1 MGILLGLLTAVA
13 WGSSDFLARFAA
25 RRIGALRTSL
35 YMQLSGFVLLTMFLP
50 WIGGWGHLMDGSGWR
65 PWAWGALAGV
75 LNGAA
80 TLSLYRSFEI
90 GKMAVVAPI
99 SAAYPALT
107 VILSSLS
114 GERLTI
120 ARIAGIACI
129 LLGVIVV
136 AHGETPSDDNGD
148 SSRAMR
154 SDGPAQHDKIGA
166 ASRSVGAGIGWAF
179 ASGIGFGVLF
189 WLLGTR
195 IVPAVGFAST
205 VWLLRLTS
213 SVLTACVLLL
223 LRQPIT
229 FSRDSD
235 GRSPV
240 SSWLFGMGILDTG
253 AFVLNNRGLQLEQVS
268 VVSVLASLYGAVT
281 VILAAIF
288 LREHLSR
295 WQWLGIVAI
304 FAGIALISR

>member
-1 MGILLGLLTAVA
+1 MGILLGLLTALA
-13 WGSSDFLARFAA
+13 WGSSDFIARFAA
-25 RRIGALRTSL
+25 RRVGSLRTSL
-35 YMQLSGFVLLTMFLP
+35 YMQLSGFVLLTIFLP

-75 LNGAA
+75 INGVA
-80 TLSLYRSFEI
+80 TVSLYRSFEI

-107 VILSSLS
+107 VILSSFS
-114 GERLTI
+114 GERLTV
-120 ARIAGIACI
+120 ARAAGIACI

-136 AHGETPSDDNGD
+136 AHGETPRNDGG
-148 SSRAMR
+148 
-154 SDGPAQHDKIGA
+154 GPAAPAKSEEA
-166 ASRSVGAGIGWAF
+166 CRSAGEGVGWAL

-213 SVLTACVLLL
+213 SVLTTCVLLL
-223 LRQPIT
+223 LRQPILLP
-229 FSRDSD
+229 RHSD

-240 SSWLFGMGILDTG
+240 SSWLLGMGVLDTG
-253 AFVLNNRGLQLEQVS
+253 AFVLNNRGLQVEQVS

-288 LREHLSR
+288 LREQLSR
-295 WQWLGIVAI
+295 WQWLGIAAI
-304 FAGIALISR
+304 FAGIALVSR